1 MSWSDTTIT
10 SQRLALRPFTA
21 ADADEA
27 FACITPTLTRYLSF
41 EPAST
46 PAEFEA
52 VWRRW
57 LQEIAAGTDFNF
69 TLRERA
75 SGHSSGR
82 FMGLLGLHRARDS
95 EPEIGIWIRED
106 AHGQGYGRESV
117 AALAEWARTTFAP
130 QSLRYPVAEPN
141 TASRRIAEGLGGVE
155 VERQSLPK
163 YMLVVY
169 RIPGVA
175 TPGVATPGV
184 ATP

>member
-52 VWRRW
+52 VWRGW

-69 TLRERA
+69 TLRERT
-75 SGHSSGR
+75 SGR
-82 FMGLLGLHRARDS
+82 FTGLLGLHRARDA
-95 EPEIGIWIRED
+95 EPELGIWIRED
-106 AHGQGYGRESV
+106 VHGQGYGREAV
-117 AALAEWARTTFAP
+117 AALAAWAAETFAP
-130 QSLRYPVAEPN
+130 QSFSYPVAEAN
-141 TASRRIAEGLGGVE
+141 TASRRIAEGLGGVV
-155 VERQSLPK
+155 VEQQQRPK
-163 YMLVVY
+163 YAAVIY
-169 RIPGVA
+169 RIPA
-175 TPGVATPGV
+175 RRPHP
-184 ATP
+184 